1 MCHTTYQSYRDE
13 SHDHPSHAALGQVP
27 LEGYLYEIGIEDD
40 GIDDDGWGEDE
51 IEDKPEYL
59 ERLGHFV
66 LVLADKGAAHLRSQH
81 KKYELRDMLVEMLG
95 FVDAEDIEE

>member
-1 MCHTTYQSYRDE
+1 MT
-13 SHDHPSHAALGQVP
+13 
-27 LEGYLYEIGIEDD
+27 IEDD
-40 GIDDDGWGEDE
+40 CVDDDGWGEDE